1 MMTNTSAMSA
11 LQTLRQVNDSVAT
24 TSNRIATGL
33 RVASAKDSP
42 ANWSIA
48 TKIEADNGALSTVRD
63 ALSLGQ
69 ATASVTDAA
78 LEGVRDGLE
87 RVRNLLVSATAPGV
101 DRAAIQTEI
110 SGILSDVQS
119 KAQSATVNGQNFL
132 SVDSSASDYNATASV
147 VGGFERTASG
157 ASVSTIELSV
167 DDIKLIDPAGGT
179 ADGILDTSRTAGGT
193 TSAVT
198 AIDIST
204 LTDSTADMTTLNET
218 ITIADAAI
226 DDVLDAQTRIGSTLS
241 RIESQTDFMSALMD
255 ANERAASTLTEAD
268 MEAESARLRSLQ
280 TQQQLAVQAI
290 SVSNASMSNVLA
302 LFR

>member
-1 MMTNTSAMSA
+1 MITNTGAMSA
-11 LQTLRQVNDSVAT
+11 LQTLRQLNDNVAT

-48 TKIEADNGALSTVRD
+48 TKTRSDNGALSAVRD

-69 ATASVTDAA
+69 ATASVTDAG
-78 LEGVRDGLE
+78 LEGVREGLE

-101 DRAAIQTEI
+101 DRGAIQTEI
-110 SGILSDVQS
+110 GGILSDIQS
-119 KAQSATVNGQNFL
+119 TANSATVNGENLL
-132 SVDSSASDYNATASV
+132 SVDSTATDYNSTASV
-147 VGGFERTASG
+147 VSGFERTASG

-179 ADGILDTSRTAGGT
+179 AAGILDQSRTEGGT
-193 TSAVT
+193 TAAVT
-198 AIDIST
+198 AIDISS

-218 ITIADAAI
+218 ISIADAAI
-226 DDVLDAQTRIGSTLS
+226 DDVLDAQTRVGSTLS
-241 RIESQTDFMSALMD
+241 RIDSQMDFMSAMMD
-255 ANERAASTLTEAD
+255 ANERAASVLVEAD

-280 TQQQLAVQAI
+280 TQQQLAIQAI
-290 SVSNASMSNVLA
+290 SVSNASMTNVLA